1 VVGNAQK
8 EAYENTMSAQKLV
21 KADMNP
27 AISDAPADVIQI
39 MSRQQ
44 DGRA

>member
-8 EAYENTMSAQKLV
+8 EACENTMSAQKLV

-27 AISDAPADVIQI
+27 DISDAPAGVIQI